1 MYDFRSLS
9 SHDFEILVRDLLQM
23 EFGKRL
29 ESFKPGRDKG
39 IDLRHSSA
47 EDGSLIIHCKHYVGT
62 GYAGLLTSLKKEV
75 LKVKKLAPARYCVA
89 TSVPLSPANKQEI
102 KELFEPY
109 CKNQSDVFGTEDLNN
124 LLTKFPNIEK
134 QNFKLWLTSTT
145 LLERILH
152 NGLYNQTSVLVEGIQ
167 GKAKN
172 YVQNESFFD
181 AQEILKT
188 NNYCIISGIP
198 GIGKT
203 FLAEI
208 LLVHY
213 ISNGYQPVV
222 VRSHIGEAFEMLKP
236 SEKQV
241 FYYDDFLGQTG
252 WEDKLQKNEE
262 QSILD
267 FIKYVKAHN
276 NFRFILTTR
285 EYILQQARLMYEK
298 LHASDFDHA
307 KCIVKLESYTRHDK
321 AHILFNHIYFSN
333 LPDDHKFNL
342 AQKENLLAIVDH
354 KNYSPRIVEWM
365 SDHKNVRDYT
375 SVEYPKQFKIT
386 LENPSELW
394 RHAFRNHLSPYSR
407 SMLIVLMTFRYTADL
422 SDLKES
428 FEEFRNHE
436 VRHFGGSYAPTEF
449 NSALNELE
457 GSFIRCERNQ
467 QDVVVA
473 FHNPSVLDFLEK
485 YLSENAE
492 LLCILCSSIVFYDQ
506 FLALCSL
513 RSGKSEHEHISAI
526 LSENPTLLCESIK
539 NGVMRTAKKR
549 QLYKTTT
556 GYALS
561 PLVQTSVE
569 ENIAHALGVAGHFPE
584 THRENVVRHLL
595 GAETSRVVDGTGN
608 LREVIKTIEASFALE
623 GIDAMRSELIK
634 ATAKKFEDETM
645 GYDELDDIVALCYF
659 IESVPEAVSNH
670 LIDRVKLQLE
680 QDADLIF
687 DWDISSA
694 DDEHSISQLRED
706 VSRIEEA
713 FNVELTSVTERLDER
728 EEEIRYNDEE
738 PPDDWDERRDS
749 RSSDAS
755 DLDILAMF
763 EGLKE

>member
-1 MYDFRSLS
+1 MYDFKSLS

-23 EFGKRL
+23 EFGVRL

-47 EDGSLIIHCKHYVGT
+47 HDGSLIVQCKHYIGT

-75 LKVKKLAPARYCVA
+75 PKVKRLVPARYCIV
-89 TSVPLSPANKQEI
+89 TSVSLSPANKDEI
-102 KELFEPY
+102 KGLFEPF
-109 CKNQSDVFGTEDLNN
+109 CKVQSDIFGAEDLNN
-124 LLTKFPNIEK
+124 LLRKFPLVEK
-134 QNFKLWLTSTT
+134 QNFKLWLTSST
-145 LLERILH
+145 LLERVLH

-167 GKAKN
+167 AKAKY

-222 VRSHIGEAFEMLKP
+222 VRSHIGEAFEMLNP

-267 FIKYVKAHN
+267 FIKHIKAHK

-285 EYILQQARLMYEK
+285 EYILQQARILYEK

-333 LPDDHKFNL
+333 LPDDHKSNL
-342 AQKENLLAIVDH
+342 AQKEILLAIVDH
-354 KNYSPRIVEWM
+354 KNYSPRIIEWM
-365 SDHKNVRDYT
+365 SDHKNVRDY
-375 SVEYPKQFKIT
+375 SSADYPKQFLIT
-386 LENPSELW
+386 LQNPSELW
-394 RHAFRNHLSPYSR
+394 RHAFRNHLSPFSR
-407 SMLIVLMTFRYTADL
+407 SLLIVLMTFRYTADL
-422 SDLKES
+422 SDLKEA
-428 FEEFRNHE
+428 FEAFRIQE
-436 VRHFGGSYAPTEF
+436 VRHFGGSYAPSEF
-449 NSALNELE
+449 HSALDELE

-467 QDVVVA
+467 HDVVVA

-485 YLSENAE
+485 YLAENAE

-506 FLALCSL
+506 FLALYTL

-526 LSENPTLLCESIK
+526 LGGNPTLLTDSIK
-539 NGVMRTAKKR
+539 NSIMRTTKKR
-549 QLYKTTT
+549 QLYKTTA
-556 GYALS
+556 GYTLS
-561 PLVQTSVE
+561 PLVQTTVE
-569 ENIAHALGVAGHFPE
+569 ENIVHAL
-584 THRENVVRHLL
+584 
-595 GAETSRVVDGTGN
+595 
-608 LREVIKTIEASFALE
+608 
-623 GIDAMRSELIK
+623 
-634 ATAKKFEDETM
+634 
-645 GYDELDDIVALCYF
+645 
-659 IESVPEAVSNH
+659 VPCN
-670 LIDRVKLQLE
+670 I
-680 QDADLIF
+680 
-687 DWDISSA
+687 
-694 DDEHSISQLRED
+694 
-706 VSRIEEA
+706 
-713 FNVELTSVTERLDER
+713 
-728 EEEIRYNDEE
+728 
-738 PPDDWDERRDS
+738 
-749 RSSDAS
+749 
-755 DLDILAMF
+755 
-763 EGLKE
+763 